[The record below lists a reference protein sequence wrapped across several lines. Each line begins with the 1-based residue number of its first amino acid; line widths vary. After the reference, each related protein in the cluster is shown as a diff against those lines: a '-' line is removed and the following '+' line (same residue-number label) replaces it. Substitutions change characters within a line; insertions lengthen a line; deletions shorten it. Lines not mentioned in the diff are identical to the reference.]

1 MPAISFVLAHINTD
15 KSNTGTN
22 SVTAEHSRSSLLS
35 AACSNSAYY
44 HPNYPPSSPKANLV
58 LTSSD
63 SDSCWFAINCKNL
76 FFRDDAFCSVG
87 LEIVTPDSNLPLIK
101 LGESCEVIKVILAC
115 LQPDT
120 LPDFGNIDFR
130 VLVSALEAAA
140 DKYCLVHIEKMCLLA
155 LGFVLFGF
163 LYFFSPLEV
172 YTLAS
177 HYSCQWL
184 AEVASKYTLKVNIT
198 QPEYQDILTSENYDV
213 LVSLHKS
220 RINIAKL
227 IVLSQTI
234 AVESNSYKIEELK
247 ELWAEASEQIALR
260 ITRPSNNFQQLFA
273 PELELALSR
282 FTKCAKCYAA
292 LLAKFC

>member
-1 MPAISFVLAHINTD
+1 MPAVSFVLAHIDTG
-15 KSNTGTN
+15 KSHTGTN
-22 SVTAEHSRSSLLS
+22 SVTAEHSRSSPLS
-35 AACSNSAYY
+35 AACWNSAYY

-58 LTSSD
+58 LASSD

-76 FFRDDAFCSVG
+76 FCMDDAFCSVG

-101 LGESCEVIKVILAC
+101 LGESCEVIEVILAC

-130 VLVSALEAAA
+130 VLVSALEATA
-140 DKYCLVHIEKMCLLA
+140 DKYCLVHIEKIA
-155 LGFVLFGF
+155 YYRTHPV
-163 LYFFSPLEV
+163 EV

-177 HYSCQWL
+177 HYSCRWL

-198 QPEYQDILTSENYDV
+198 QPEYQDILTSENYDAK
-213 LVSLHKS
+213 LHKS
-220 RINIAKL
+220 RINIAKS

-234 AVESNSYKIEELK
+234 AVESNSYKIEELE
-247 ELWAEASEQIALR
+247 EL

-282 FTKCAKCYAA
+282 FPKCAKCYAA

>member
-1 MPAISFVLAHINTD
+1 MPAVSFVLAHINTG
-15 KSNTGTN
+15 KSHTGTN
-22 SVTAEHSRSSLLS
+22 SVTAEHSRSSPLS

-76 FFRDDAFCSVG
+76 FCRDDAFCSVG

-101 LGESCEVIKVILAC
+101 LGESREVIEVILAC

-155 LGFVLFGF
+155 LGAYYRTHPV
-163 LYFFSPLEV
+163 EV

-177 HYSCQWL
+177 HYSCRWL

-220 RINIAKL
+220 RINIAKS

-234 AVESNSYKIEELK
+234 AVESNSYKIEELE

-282 FTKCAKCYAA
+282 FPKCAKCYAA